1 METTNSNDG
10 NLIQHEH
17 VAQTTSRPKIT
28 IGPKSDQTQASVRV
42 NRNGKRVESIE
53 VQCGCGETILIQ
65 CDY

>member
-1 METTNSNDG
+1 METVNAAGG

-17 VAQTTSRPKIT
+17 VAQSASRPKIT
-28 IGPKSDQTQASVRV
+28 IGPKSMQPQANVRV
-42 NRNGKRVESIE
+42 NRSGERVESIE